1 MGSII
6 RADIMV
12 SVSIM
17 WSVSIMVSVSVME
30 VMGSMLVM
38 VWLDRILMVF
48 VRVTSVWIRMSIVVR
63 LVMRLVM
70 AVMRL
75 MMAVMRLMMA
85 MMSRVLF
92 PLHLALEQLVYH
104 LLRDAT
110 AKLSRVKH
118 EAIPAVL
125 LALQKRE
132 AHAGILV
139 PELTLRTL
147 RILVQALLLAIAIA
161 LELTCRLFVLLLF
174 FLFLFL
180 LFLFLLFFLLL
191 FLFLFLFL
199 DWNAGTV
206 LLIDLHRGDADNLA
220 DALTLL
226 KVRHDK
232 LIVLGA
238 LDAALRL
245 GRGERTLLFPI
256 YSGAN
261 LLFLFLL
268 FFFLFVAEL
277 TLFGV
282 FGFGLWQLANV
293 Q

>member
-161 LELTCRLFVLLLF
+161 LELTCGLFVLLLF
-174 FLFLFL
+174 FL

-199 DWNAGTV
+199 DGNAGTV

>member
-38 VWLDRILMVF
+38 VWLDSILMVF

-161 LELTCRLFVLLLF
+161 LELTCGLFVLLLF
-174 FLFLFL
+174 FL

-199 DWNAGTV
+199 DGNAGTV

-268 FFFLFVAEL
+268 LLFLLFLLFVAKL
-277 TLFGV
+277 TLFGG